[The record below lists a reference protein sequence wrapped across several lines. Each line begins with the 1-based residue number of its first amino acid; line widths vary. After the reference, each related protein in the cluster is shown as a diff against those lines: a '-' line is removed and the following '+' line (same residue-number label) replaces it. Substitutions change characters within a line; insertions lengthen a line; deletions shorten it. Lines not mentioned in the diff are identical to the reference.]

1 MQDAQRFTRRRW
13 LPSYDMSDVDQFLAR
28 VEGTL
33 AGTVPAD
40 QAVTGGDA
48 RTVRFRVTRRGGY
61 DEREVDDALDR
72 YAAELDQYAARGR

>member
-1 MQDAQRFTRRRW
+1 MQDTQRFTRRRW
-13 LPSYDMSDVDQFLAR
+13 MPSYDVSDVDRFLAR

-33 AGTVPAD
+33 AGTLPAD

-48 RTVRFRVTRRGGY
+48 RTVVFRVTRRGGY

-72 YAAELDQYAARGR
+72 YAGELDRRPGGG